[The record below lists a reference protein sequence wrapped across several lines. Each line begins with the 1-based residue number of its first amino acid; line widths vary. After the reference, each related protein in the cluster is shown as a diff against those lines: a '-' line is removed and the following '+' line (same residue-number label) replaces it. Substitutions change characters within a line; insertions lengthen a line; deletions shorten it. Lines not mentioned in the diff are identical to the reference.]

1 MYGAKCAY
9 DLGPIGKSR
18 CTAKPPSGLIG
29 SGANATIRERKLPM
43 NISLD
48 EVEEHELRRR
58 LLARARLGDAA
69 AKAELFDLYGAIVYS
84 MTERGKPIG

>member
-1 MYGAKCAY
+1 
-9 DLGPIGKSR
+9 
-18 CTAKPPSGLIG
+18 
-29 SGANATIRERKLPM
+29 M

-48 EVEEHELRRR
+48 EVEEQELRRR

-84 MTERGKPIG
+84 MTERGQPIG